1 MMRHTRAKSSAPG
14 SRGFTLVEL
23 LIVIAIIAILVALV
37 TVAARGVFRS
47 ASTTRATGLLATI
60 NQAVA
65 QFKADLTYEP
75 PLISRVLPTGSSPD
89 GLSGGIVT
97 PELEG
102 VISGNSA
109 DVLKAYRRQRFN
121 SQFSLPAYLMG
132 VGSLSGRTMQRNVVG
147 FPPNT
152 AGVSEQAA
160 GYRAAALDDGFPG
173 AGFRSPGTFKAW
185 KKPTSTVTTPPSFVH
200 SPDLSGRTYGPYLN
214 PDQMAGVLE
223 LVEVAP
229 GSPTTPMRARI
240 PGVDGASNIWMYR
253 FIEPSGEAVRYYRQ
267 WPTRDAT
274 SSPPNQASTQRIPV
288 ELRGPASMQSIL
300 KIGTPNW
307 APIPE
312 DKDVM
317 ASSYMLLA
325 PNVDRVSK
333 DLAPSAS
340 EPFET
345 DLDRLFEETMPFIG
359 RTDPTFDPNGLMS
372 GTDAAVR
379 ARRLLEYSTRAVRL
393 GPQ

>member
-1 MMRHTRAKSSAPG
+1 MMRTHRAHLRSAA
-14 SRGFTLVEL
+14 RGFTLVEL
-23 LIVIAIIAILVALV
+23 LVVIAIIAVLVALV

-75 PLISRVLPTGSSPD
+75 PLISRVDPTGSSPD
-89 GLSGGIVT
+89 GLRGGIVT

-102 VISGNSA
+102 QISGNSA
-109 DVLKAYRRQRFN
+109 DVLRAYRRQRFN

-132 VGSLSGRTMQRNVVG
+132 IGSLSGRTMQRNVVG
-147 FPPNT
+147 FPPNS
-152 AGVSEQAA
+152 AGMSEQAT
-160 GYRAAALDDGFPG
+160 GYRVAALDDGFPG
-173 AGFRSPGTFKAW
+173 AGFRNPGPFKAW
-185 KKPTSTVTTPPSFVH
+185 KKPPSTVTNPPSFVH
-200 SPDLSGRTYGPYLN
+200 SPELSGRTYGPYL
-214 PDQMAGVLE
+214 DLEQMTGVLE

-229 GSPTTPMRARI
+229 GSLTTPMRARI
-240 PGVDGASNIWMYR
+240 PGVDGATNIWMYR
-253 FIEPSGEAVRYYRQ
+253 FIEPSGEAVRYYRG

-274 SSPPNQASTQRIPV
+274 SNPPNQASTQRIPV
-288 ELRGPASMQSIL
+288 ELRGPDSMKAIL

-312 DKDVM
+312 DKDIM

-325 PNVDRVSK
+325 PNVERVNK

-345 DLDRLFEETMPFIG
+345 ELDRLFEETMPFIG

-372 GTDAAVR
+372 GTDSAVR
-379 ARRLLEYSTRAVRL
+379 TRRLLEYSSRAVRL